1 MGENNNSIINNLDLD
16 LGLGD
21 LSQAKAD
28 VSINL
33 FNKFC
38 SAIGWLTEPYRIVRL
53 AKANSEARLI
63 EETTNLKI
71 EHLKKNFPDSEASI
85 DRFLG
90 EERKKQENTLSIIK
104 KTIRY
109 LKETAKPQDI
119 DNDWILN
126 FNDKSK
132 LISEESMQ
140 EHWARIL
147 AEEANQPQSFSK
159 RTVNLMAELEKR
171 DAEAF
176 TNLCALKWEIFD
188 SNNQFLFISS
198 DFENDTSNLFNKIDY
213 DLLIHIE
220 SIGLIKKAPLTEYF
234 SITSDSQKGQIK
246 HANSSYSF
254 EFQNETTNKII
265 IGAVLLTPMGKE
277 LSKIC
282 NPEPIRGFEEYTS
295 HSAPFYRNHQKAF
308 YEWL

>member
-1 MGENNNSIINNLDLD
+1 MGENNFSLINLD
-16 LGLGD
+16 GLP
-21 LSQAKAD
+21 QATAD
-28 VSINL
+28 IA
-33 FNKFC
+33 NKLIDKIS
-38 SAIGWLTEPYRIVRL
+38 SAVGWCTEPSQIVRL
-53 AKANSEARLI
+53 AKANSKARFI
-63 EETTNLKI
+63 EETTNLDI
-71 EHLKKNFPDSEASI
+71 EHLKKNFPAPDSEASI

-104 KTIRY
+104 KTIPY

-159 RTVNLMAELEKR
+159 RTVNLMAELDKR

-176 TNLCALKWEIFD
+176 TNLCAFKWEIFD
-188 SNNQFLFISS
+188 SNKQFLFVPY
-198 DFENDTSNLFNKIDY
+198 DFKNDTSNLFNKINF
-213 DLLIHIE
+213 DLLIHLE
-220 SIGLIKKAPLTEYF
+220 SIGLIKKATLSEGF
-234 SITSDSQKGQIK
+234 LITCDSKKSQIK
-246 HANSSYSF
+246 YANSSYSL
-254 EFQNETTNKII
+254 EFQNETTNDII
-265 IGAVLLTPMGKE
+265 IGTVLLIPMGEE

-282 NPEPIRGFEEYTS
+282 NPEPIAGFEEYTIE
-295 HSAPFYRNHQKAF
+295 ALRNQGITLNKIN
-308 YEWL
+308 

>member
-1 MGENNNSIINNLDLD
+1 MGENNFSLINLD
-16 LGLGD
+16 GLP
-21 LSQAKAD
+21 QATAD
-28 VSINL
+28 IA
-33 FNKFC
+33 NKLIDKIS
-38 SAIGWLTEPYRIVRL
+38 SAVGWCTEPSQRVRL

-63 EETTNLKI
+63 EEVTNLKI
-71 EHLKKNFPDSEASI
+71 EHLKNNFLAPDSQAFIGRS
-85 DRFLG
+85 LG

-132 LISEESMQ
+132 LISDESMQ

-159 RTVNLMAELEKR
+159 RTVNLMAELDKR

-176 TNLCALKWEIFD
+176 TNLCAFKWEIFD
-188 SNNQFLFISS
+188 SNKQFLFVPY
-198 DFENDTSNLFNKIDY
+198 DFKNDTSNLFNKINF
-213 DLLIHIE
+213 DLLLNLE
-220 SIGLIKKAPLTEYF
+220 SIGLIKKATLSEGF
-234 SITSDSQKGQIK
+234 LITCDSKKSQIK
-246 HANSSYSF
+246 YANSLYSL
-254 EFQNETTNKII
+254 EFQNETTNDII
-265 IGAVLLTPMGKE
+265 IGTVLLIPMGEE

-282 NPEPIRGFEEYTS
+282 NPEPIAGFEEYTIE
-295 HSAPFYRNHQKAF
+295 ALRNQGITLNKIN
-308 YEWL
+308 

>member
-1 MGENNNSIINNLDLD
+1 MIENNNSIINNLDL
-16 LGLGD
+16 GLGG

-38 SAIGWLTEPYRIVRL
+38 SAIGCLAEPYRIVSS

-63 EETTNLKI
+63 KEITNLQI
-71 EHLKKNFPDSEASI
+71 EHLKKNFPAPDSQASI

-90 EERKKQENTLSIIK
+90 EEIKKQKNTLSIIK
-104 KTIRY
+104 KAIPF

-140 EHWARIL
+140 VLWARIL

-159 RTVNLMAELEKR
+159 RTINFIAELDKR
-171 DAEAF
+171 EAEAF
-176 TNLCALKWEIFD
+176 TNLCAFKWELEEGK
-188 SNNQFLFISS
+188 SYFLFIPFN
-198 DFENDTSNLFNKIDY
+198 FETNTSKLFTKINY
-213 DLLIHIE
+213 ETLILLN
-220 SIGLIKKAPLTEYF
+220 SIGLIEKQNQGYDLNFRPGEY
-234 SITSDSQKGQIK
+234 QIK
-246 HANSSYSF
+246 YANSSYILI
-254 EFQNETTNKII
+254 FQTQARVS
-265 IGAVLLTPMGKE
+265 IGSVLLTPMGKE

-282 NPEPIRGFEEYTS
+282 NPEPIAGFEEYTIE
-295 HSAPFYRNHQKAF
+295 ALRNHQGITLNKIN
-308 YEWL
+308 